1 MSLGDDLKS
10 EVRKIF
16 AERWTVRDGRKVPED
31 SDLKLSNDAV
41 HFERATFLYA
51 DLSASTALVEGY
63 KWTFAAEVYKTFLVC
78 AARVIKH
85 NGGEITAYDGDRIM
99 AAYIGNDQATAAAKT
114 ALQINYCGNEIIN
127 PALKKQYPETRYR
140 VGHVVGVDTSETRV
154 ARTGVRGANDLVW
167 VGPAAN
173 YAAKLSDMS
182 SAYHSWITKA
192 VYDRL
197 HESSKIG
204 NDGRNMWEQV
214 TWNGATVFRSSWWM
228 SV

>member
-1 MSLGDDLKS
+1 MSLGDDLRS

-31 SDLKLSNDAV
+31 NDLKLSNDAV
-41 HFERATFLYA
+41 HFDQGTLLYA
-51 DLSASTALVEGY
+51 DLSASTALVDEY
-63 KWTFAAEVYKTFLVC
+63 KWEFAAEVYKTFLVC
-78 AARVIKH
+78 AARTIRD

-99 AAYIGNDQATAAAKT
+99 AAYLGDGKNTSAART
-114 ALQINYCGNEIIN
+114 ALQINYCTTKIIN
-127 PALKKQYPETRYR
+127 PALKKQYPKTSYEVSHR
-140 VGHVVGVDTSETRV
+140 VGVDTSEIRV

-167 VGPAAN
+167 VGWAAN

-182 SAYHSWITKA
+182 TPYPSWITEA

-197 HESSKIG
+197 NKSLKFG
-204 NDGRNMWEQV
+204 KDGRNMWEQV
-214 TWNGATVFRSSWWM
+214 TWNGSTVYRSNWWW